1 MRGGAPRRC
10 AVRCPLWRLTLVLHC
25 ATLRAPTARRSEAA
39 ASTGYSPILSFN
51 VPDLDTR
58 VTALLSHGAV
68 LDGPIKYPP
77 HGKVAALRTPDG
89 HMISLYEPAD
99 GSV

>member
-1 MRGGAPRRC
+1 MCACDCVPWCLPVRAP
-10 AVRCPLWRLTLVLHC
+10 VRCV
-25 ATLRAPTARRSEAA
+25 SEAS

-51 VPDLDTR
+51 VPDLDER
-58 VTALLSHGAV
+58 VAALIGHGAS

-77 HGKVAALRTPDG
+77 HGKVAALRSPDG

-99 GSV
+99 GSG